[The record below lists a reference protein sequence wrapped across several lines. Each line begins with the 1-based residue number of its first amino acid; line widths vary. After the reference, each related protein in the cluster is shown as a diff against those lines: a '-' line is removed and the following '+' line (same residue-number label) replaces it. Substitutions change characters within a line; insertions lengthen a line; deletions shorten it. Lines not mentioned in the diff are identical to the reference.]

1 MAASRTQE
9 GAALMDE
16 RKDDEKESLLSRPTG
31 FLNNI
36 RNFWHEVV
44 LEMKKV
50 SWPTRSEV
58 TNTTLIVVIAIF
70 FFAAYLF
77 VADIVLSYTIK
88 GLEWAASKVFG

>member
-16 RKDDEKESLLSRPTG
+16 PKDVSKEKSSRAG
-31 FLNNI
+31 GYIDNI

-50 SWPTRSEV
+50 SWPTRQEV
-58 TNTTLIVVIAIF
+58 INTTLIVVIAIF

-77 VADIVLSYTIK
+77 VADIALSYTIK
-88 GLEWAASKVFG
+88 GLEWAASKIFG